1 MFYHL
6 IALLVFTYSVVRG
19 YRKGVFRQVP
29 MLIGFGLGVICA
41 HLFAAPVEE
50 CLRDMFPSV
59 ATKPQGE
66 FVYSIFSR
74 GLIYLLV
81 YELFSFITGF
91 LKIFFAPLPKGMLG
105 SLGGAAFMAVRYM
118 LTLSVLYNFL
128 LCWNM
133 DSSLMRYAKS
143 DDGNIVEEV
152 MLIAPAILGGE
163 DVGDLAH
170 RLQLEAA
177 KCIS

>member
-6 IALLVFTYSVVRG
+6 IALLVFTYAVVKG

-29 MLIGFGLGVICA
+29 MLIGFGLGVICS
-41 HLFAAPVEE
+41 HLFSAPVEE
-50 CLRDMFPSV
+50 MLREMFPSV
-59 ATKPQGE
+59 GVKPQGT
-66 FVYSIFSR
+66 FVYSILSR
-74 GLIYLLV
+74 GLVYLLV

-118 LTLSVLYNFL
+118 LAVSIIYNFV
-128 LCWNM
+128 LCWDI
-133 DSSLMRYAKS
+133 DSSLLKYAKA

-170 RLQLEAA
+170 RLQLEEA